1 MGHDTNLKGFQCELR
16 ADGNEET
23 PGQAQALRV
32 NASHRAAL
40 MSADLFP
47 RGQVWVRMH
56 MREDHTRCT
65 KQPPSIRG
73 HEALWTHSYCHNL
86 QGPRNQSRKSL
97 RLRLTDSSFSNSG
110 LHCAASS
117 ATGFWTM
124 FLQTSQMVRLA
135 MNMPTSGTNTRIPL
149 PASAPFKL
157 RRQKQGGG
165 NSVVLTLQWLNHHRE
180 CLNLL
185 KT

>member
-65 KQPPSIRG
+65 KQPSSIGG
-73 HEALWTHSYCHNL
+73 HEALCISHCSLSQTYKAPEIKAGRVSDSDLPTLRSQTPGYTAQPLRPLASEQCSYR
-86 QGPRNQSRKSL
+86 PARW
-97 RLRLTDSSFSNSG
+97 SG
-110 LHCAASS
+110 
-117 ATGFWTM
+117 W
-124 FLQTSQMVRLA
+124 R
-135 MNMPTSGTNTRIPL
+135 
-149 PASAPFKL
+149 
-157 RRQKQGGG
+157 
-165 NSVVLTLQWLNHHRE
+165 
-180 CLNLL
+180 
-185 KT
+185 

>member
-1 MGHDTNLKGFQCELR
+1 MKRHR
-16 ADGNEET
+16 

-40 MSADLFP
+40 TSPDLFP
-47 RGQVWVRMH
+47 RGRVRVRMH
-56 MREDHTRCT
+56 MREDHPRCT
-65 KQPPSIRG
+65 KQPPSIGG
-73 HEALWTHSYCHNL
+73 HEALCISHFSCHNL
-86 QGPRNQSRKSL
+86 QGPRNQTRKRP

-117 ATGFWTM
+117 AIGFWTM

-157 RRQKQGGG
+157 WREKQGGG
-165 NSVVLTLQWLNHHRE
+165 NSIVLTLQWLNHHSMFE
-180 CLNLL
+180 SS
-185 KT
+185 